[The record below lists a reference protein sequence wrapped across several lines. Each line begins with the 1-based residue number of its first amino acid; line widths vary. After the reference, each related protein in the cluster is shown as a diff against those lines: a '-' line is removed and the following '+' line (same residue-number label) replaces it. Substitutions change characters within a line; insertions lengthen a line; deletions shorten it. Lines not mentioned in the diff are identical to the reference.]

1 MISTRT
7 RLTALPVIAAGAF
20 AASLPL
26 SMKALAQDSTPE
38 GDASPMAEVVNPFAD
53 LGLPEIELEVTSD
66 AVSGVPESIE
76 AGRYLVIVHG
86 APSADDYAFGSMF
99 LQLPEGMSLDDA
111 MGQAQGAQDAP
122 PDFYYDANIAGGP
135 AILASSGANTAYGV
149 IELTPG
155 DWFVAGAQFGQP
167 PVPMTVTGEMPSDLA
182 EPETTATIELAEMS
196 ITVKEGSLA
205 AGQNTVKVQNV
216 GDQPHLIDISQLP
229 DGTTEDQVAATL
241 GVFMGTPAPDGMETL
256 EELELESIA
265 ISSDQSSGT
274 TQWVSWDLQPGT
286 YVAMCWVTDRE
297 SGMPHA
303 FMGMWMLF
311 TIE

>member
-1 MISTRT
+1 
-7 RLTALPVIAAGAF
+7 
-20 AASLPL
+20 
-26 SMKALAQDSTPE
+26 MKALAQDSTPE

-53 LGLPEIELEVTSD
+53 LGLPEIELEITSD

-86 APSADDYAFGSMF
+86 QPSADDYMFGTMF
-99 LQLPEGMSLDDA
+99 LQLPEGMTLDDA
-111 MGQAQGAQDAP
+111 MAQAQEVESQDQAP
-122 PDFYYDANIAGGP
+122 AFYYDSNIAGGP
-135 AILASSGANTAYGV
+135 AILATSGADTAYGV

-155 DWFVAGAQFGQP
+155 DWLVAGSQFMQP
-167 PVPMTVTGEMPSDLA
+167 PVQMTVTGEMPSDLA

-241 GVFMGTPAPDGMETL
+241 GVFMGTPAPDGIETL
-256 EELELESIA
+256 EELELDSIA
-265 ISSDQSSGT
+265 VSTDQSSGT

-286 YVAMCWVTDRE
+286 YVAMCWVADRE
-297 SGMPHA
+297 TGMPHA